1 MSKALAWIALAWI
14 ALTIADSLSTAS
26 AIATSTSDRQPT
38 IIGVT
43 QGKLA
48 GRVDAHG
55 IRSFKGIPY
64 AQPPVGPQRWKAP
77 VAAGPWPGVR
87 DATTFGASCLA
98 PPWPADS
105 IYADHPPHF
114 SEDCLSLNVWAASAA
129 QHAAVIVFIYGGA
142 LIRGSSWEPT
152 YDGTHFAEHGVVFV
166 SINYRLGP
174 LGWLALPELSA
185 ESPHQVSG
193 NYGLLDQIEALKWV
207 QKNIAAFGGDPGNVT
222 IMGESAGGSSVA
234 YLMASPLAR
243 GLFHK
248 AIGQS
253 LNIQSVPELKQ
264 ANHGLPSA
272 EQIGVGFEKA
282 VGAADLAALRSMDGN
297 TLTLAAANGG
307 SRSGG
312 TMDGWVLPGQ
322 VVDTFD
328 RKEEALV
335 PVLMGF
341 NQGEIQTLLRYL
353 PSLPAS
359 DEIYTAEINTRYGDL
374 APQFLRL
381 YPSDDVKGS
390 MMAALRDALCA
401 WSAERIVR
409 NIAAAGVP
417 AYLYLFDHDYP
428 AARARQLHAFH
439 ASELPYIFGDVGKG
453 APLPENWPVPEG
465 AREKSLSDAM
475 LAYWTSFARSGVPT
489 AQSWPDW
496 PRFTQHAA
504 YMHFARAP
512 QASIDLM
519 PGMFELHEEVMER
532 ERRAGNLPWSG
543 NVGVAAPTLPGSR

>member
-1 MSKALAWIALAWI
+1 MSKRLVWIALGI
-14 ALTIADSLSTAS
+14 AASLSTANT
-26 AIATSTSDRQPT
+26 IATSPADQQQT
-38 IIGVT
+38 IIAVA

-48 GRVDAHG
+48 GRIDAHG

-64 AQPPVGPQRWKAP
+64 AEPPVGPQRWKAP

-87 DATTFGASCLA
+87 DAAAFGASCLA
-98 PPWPADS
+98 PPWPPDS

-114 SEDCLSLNVWAASAA
+114 SEDCLSLNVWAPSAA
-129 QHAAVIVFIYGGA
+129 KHAAVIVFIYGGS

-174 LGWLALPELSA
+174 LGWLALPALSA
-185 ESPHQVSG
+185 ESPHGVSG
-193 NYGLLDQIEALKWV
+193 NYGLLDQIEALEWV
-207 QKNIAAFGGDPGNVT
+207 HQNITAFGGDPGNVT

-248 AIGQS
+248 AIGES
-253 LNIQSVPELKQ
+253 LNIQSAPELKL

-272 EQIGVGFEKA
+272 EQLGTSFEKS
-282 VGAADLAALRSMDGN
+282 VGAANLAALRAMDGN
-297 TLTLAAANGG
+297 TLILAAAKGG
-307 SRSGG
+307 ARSGG
-312 TMDGWVLPGQ
+312 TVDGWALPRQ

-341 NQGEIQTLLRYL
+341 NQGEIQTLMRYL
-353 PSLPAS
+353 PALPAS
-359 DEIYTAEINTRYGDL
+359 GEAYTAEINKRYGDL
-374 APQFLRL
+374 APEFLRL
-381 YPSDDVKGS
+381 YPSSDVKES

-409 NIAAAGVP
+409 NIAAAGLP
-417 AYLYLFDHDYP
+417 SYLYLFDHDYP

-439 ASELPYIFGDVGKG
+439 ASELPYIFGYVGQG

-465 AREKSLSDAM
+465 PREKPLSDAM
-475 LAYWTSFARSGVPT
+475 LAYWASFAQSGVPT
-489 AQSWPDW
+489 AAQWPDW
-496 PRFTQHAA
+496 PRFGRQAA
-504 YMHFARAP
+504 YMHFAETP
-512 QASIDLM
+512 QPSTHLM
-519 PGMFELHEEVMER
+519 PGMFELHEEVMQR
-532 ERRAGNLPWSG
+532 ERRAGNLPW
-543 NVGVAAPTLPGSR
+543 R

>member
-1 MSKALAWIALAWI
+1 MSKALAWIALGI
-14 ALTIADSLSTAS
+14 ATWLSAAS
-26 AIATSTSDRQPT
+26 AIATAAAGQQRT
-38 IIGVT
+38 IIAVA

-48 GRVDAHG
+48 GRTDAHG

-64 AQPPVGPQRWKAP
+64 AEPPIGPQRWQAP
-77 VAAGPWPGVR
+77 VAASSWAGVR
-87 DATTFGASCLA
+87 DATAFGASCLA

-114 SEDCLSLNVWAASAA
+114 SEDCLSVNVWAQSSARD
-129 QHAAVIVFIYGGA
+129 AAVVVFLYGGS

-166 SINYRLGP
+166 SLNYRLGP

-185 ESPHQVSG
+185 QSPHGVSG
-193 NYGLLDQIEALKWV
+193 NYGLLDQIEALKWA

-222 IMGESAGGSSVA
+222 IMGESAGGLSVA

-248 AIGQS
+248 AIGES
-253 LNIQSVPELKQ
+253 LNIQSAPELKQ

-272 EQIGVGFEKA
+272 EQIGASFEKS
-282 VGAADLAALRSMDGN
+282 VGATNLADLRAMDGN
-297 TLTLAAANGG
+297 TLTLAAAKGG
-307 SRSGG
+307 ARSGG
-312 TMDGWVLPGQ
+312 TIDGWALPRQ
-322 VVDTFD
+322 LVDTFD

-341 NQGEIQTLLRYL
+341 NQGEIQTLMRYL
-353 PSLPAS
+353 PPLPPSAAA
-359 DEIYTAEINTRYGDL
+359 YAAQINERYGDL

-381 YPSDDVKGS
+381 YPGTDVKDS

-409 NIAAAGVP
+409 NMADAGMP
-417 AYLYLFDHDYP
+417 SYLYLFDLDYP
-428 AARARQLHAFH
+428 AAKARQLHAFH
-439 ASELPYIFGDVGKG
+439 ASELPYIFGYVGKG
-453 APLPENWPVPEG
+453 APLPENWPVPAG
-465 AREKSLSDAM
+465 PAEKSLSEAM
-475 LAYWTSFARSGVPT
+475 LAYWTSFARTGVPT
-489 AQSWPDW
+489 APHWSDW
-496 PRFTQHAA
+496 PTFAQHAG
-504 YMHFARAP
+504 YMHFAATPRPATN
-512 QASIDLM
+512 LM
-519 PGMFELHEEVMER
+519 PGMFELHEEVMQR

-543 NVGVAAPTLPGSR
+543 NVGVAAPTLPGRR

>member
-1 MSKALAWIALAWI
+1 MSKALAWIALG
-14 ALTIADSLSTAS
+14 
-26 AIATSTSDRQPT
+26 IATSLSAKSASATSAPDQQRT
-38 IIGVT
+38 IVAVE

-48 GRVDAHG
+48 GRTDVHG

-64 AQPPVGPQRWKAP
+64 AEPPVGTQRWKPP
-77 VAAGPWPGVR
+77 VAAARWPGVR
-87 DATTFGASCLA
+87 DATSFGASCLA

-105 IYADHPPHF
+105 IYADHPPRF
-114 SEDCLSLNVWAASAA
+114 SEDCLSVNVWAQSSAR
-129 QHAAVIVFIYGGA
+129 HAAVVVFIHGGS

-174 LGWLALPELSA
+174 LGWLALSELSA
-185 ESPHQVSG
+185 ESPHGVSG

-207 QKNIAAFGGDPGNVT
+207 RKNIAVFGGDPGNVT

-234 YLMASPLAR
+234 WLMASPLAR

-248 AIGQS
+248 AIGES
-253 LNIQSVPELKQ
+253 LNIQTAPQLRQ

-272 EQIGVGFEKA
+272 EQIGTLFEKA
-282 VGAADLAALRSMDGN
+282 VGASDLAELRAMDGN
-297 TLTLAAANGG
+297 MLTLAAATGG
-307 SRSGG
+307 ARSSG
-312 TMDGWVLPGQ
+312 TIDGWALPRQ

-335 PVLMGF
+335 PVIMGF
-341 NQGEIQTLLRYL
+341 NQGEIQTLMRYL
-353 PSLPAS
+353 PSLPS
-359 DEIYTAEINTRYGDL
+359 SGEIYTEEINRRYGDL
-374 APQFLRL
+374 APRFLRL
-381 YPSDDVKGS
+381 YPSTDVKES

-409 NIAAAGVP
+409 NIAEAGVP
-417 AYLYLFDHDYP
+417 SYLYLFDHDYP

-439 ASELPYIFGDVGKG
+439 ASELPYVFGYVGKG
-453 APLPENWPVPEG
+453 APLPENWPVPDG

-475 LAYWTSFARSGVPT
+475 LAYWTSFARTGVPT
-489 AQSWPDW
+489 APHWRDW
-496 PRFTQHAA
+496 PRFAQHAG
-504 YMHFARAP
+504 YMHFAEAPRA
-512 QASIDLM
+512 STNLM
-519 PGMFELHEEVMER
+519 PGMFALHEEVMER

-543 NVGVAAPTLPGSR
+543 NVGVAAPTLPGKR